1 MEEGSSKSQEH
12 QFNKLLMRFKKLDN
26 AQSVSKI
33 ISFIDQKIIRGL
45 LTLFVMGIVIFSS
58 NGVYADLTKQD
69 IEEIRKIVKEEVQAL
84 REEMQKEF
92 GYVNKRIDDV
102 NKRIDDVRSL
112 LYVMLAG
119 IFTLVGFIIWDRR
132 TAISPAVKKINE
144 LEEKEEKISRAL
156 KEFALREPR
165 LAESLRYAGVM

>member
-1 MEEGSSKSQEH
+1 MGKGH
-12 QFNKLLMRFKKLDN
+12 
-26 AQSVSKI
+26 
-33 ISFIDQKIIRGL
+33 IDQKIIKGL

-58 NGVYADLTKQD
+58 SAVYADLTKQD

-102 NKRIDDVRSL
+102 NKRIDDVRNL

>member
-1 MEEGSSKSQEH
+1 MEGSKSQEH
-12 QFNKLLMRFKKLDN
+12 QCNKLLTRFKKLDN
-26 AQSVSKI
+26 TQGVSKI
-33 ISFIDQKIIRGL
+33 ISFIESKIIRRL

-58 NGVYADLTKQD
+58 SGVYADLTKQD

-144 LEEKEEKISRAL
+144 LGGER
-156 KEFALREPR
+156 RED
-165 LAESLRYAGVM
+165 

>member
-1 MEEGSSKSQEH
+1 MGKGH
-12 QFNKLLMRFKKLDN
+12 
-26 AQSVSKI
+26 
-33 ISFIDQKIIRGL
+33 IDQKIIKGL

-58 NGVYADLTKQD
+58 SGVYADLTKQD

-102 NKRIDDVRSL
+102 NKRIDDVNKRIDDVRSL

-132 TAISPAVKKINE
+132 TAISPAVKKMNE